1 MAGETTFRTASTP
14 VADTGTTTI
23 QAKPEQ
29 AVSTTAVEVPFTDYA
44 RENAKP
50 FSVEYFG
57 LGDTW
62 NEPTGGFPKEIETI
76 ENYFADRIA
85 DGEMANSV
93 SAVKDR
99 LKEILKITNMSKEER
114 AVIKIETIAAYIK
127 FLKEGADIKRSIKR
141 YGSA

>member
-1 MAGETTFRTASTP
+1 MAGETTFRAASTP
-14 VADTGTTTI
+14 VADTGTSSI

-29 AVSTTAVEVPFTDYA
+29 AVSTTTVEVPFTDYA

-85 DGEMANSV
+85 EGEMANSTT
-93 SAVKDR
+93 AVKDR
-99 LKEILKITNMSKEER
+99 LKEILKITNMAKEER
-114 AVIKIETIAAYIK
+114 AVIKLETIAAYIR
-127 FLKEGADIKRSIKR
+127 FLREGADIKRSIKR

>member
-1 MAGETTFRTASTP
+1 MAGEVTFRAATST
-14 VADTGTTTI
+14 ADTGSSEIKTG
-23 QAKPEQ
+23 PEQ
-29 AVSTTAVEVPFTDYA
+29 AVSTTKVDVPFTDYA

-50 FSVEYFG
+50 FSVEFFG

-62 NEPTGGFPKEIETI
+62 NEPAGGFPKEIDII
-76 ENYFADRIA
+76 ESYFADRIA
-85 DGEMANSV
+85 EGEMANSV

-99 LKEILKITNMSKEER
+99 LKEIMKVTNMSKEER

-127 FLKEGADIKRSIKR
+127 FLKEGADIKRSVKR